1 MCAPYL
7 AKEEQAPKT
16 EIREMKCSKCGQ
28 EVAEGQAFCPSCGE
42 RAIPTVQLA
51 KCATC
56 GADIPE
62 GTKFC
67 AKCGAPAVI
76 QDLKCRRCGTAIPA
90 GTKFCPNC
98 GAPAIQ
104 GTSQKGGTGSEA
116 GIMGEDPNNASWQ
129 WFVYDLKNKYCDFNG
144 RARRR
149 EYWFYT
155 LFSFLANIVLGWI
168 PVLGW
173 LISLGLI
180 LPGLGVAVRRLHDIG
195 KSGWFLLL
203 LLIPLVG
210 PIILIVWHTKE
221 GDHGTNAYGP
231 DPKGV

>member
-1 MCAPYL
+1 
-7 AKEEQAPKT
+7 
-16 EIREMKCSKCGQ
+16 MKCSKCGQ
-28 EVAEGQAFCPSCGE
+28 EVADGQAFCPSCGE

-51 KCATC
+51 KCAAC

-76 QDLKCRRCGTAIPA
+76 QDLKCRRCGAAIPA

-98 GAPAIQ
+98 GVPAIQ
-104 GTSQKGGTGSEA
+104 GTSQKGGSDSEA

-129 WFVYDLKNKYCDFNG
+129 WFVYDIKNKYCDFNG

-149 EYWFYT
+149 EYWFYA
-155 LFSFLANIVLGWI
+155 LFGFLANIVLGWI

-173 LISLGLI
+173 LLSLGLI
-180 LPGLGVAVRRLHDIG
+180 LPGLGVGVRRLHDIG

-210 PIILIVWHTKE
+210 PIILIVWYTKE